1 MTGRT
6 ITLTV
11 ALDASIKAIKEMI
24 WRTER
29 TPISQQRLR
38 YGGKQLEDGK
48 GLGDYHILGESTLH
62 LIARLCGGGPEP
74 DGCADSSGKSL
85 GDDKDAVQQDAVN
98 NLRITR
104 QRRQGSD
111 VRHRLGKELAERDI
125 ALLKLKRAQTAL
137 KLTLAEH
144 AEKDADLARREEEVR
159 VHLDETRRMH
169 ERMECML
176 RQESAEHV
184 KDLRKKLKEE
194 LAVLQAVE
202 KHWRTEWYQQY
213 SELATERLK
222 SARLEAELVEQNSK
236 FVHLGSELAT
246 EKLKVACLEAE
257 LEETVLEKQKIV
269 VLEKQRLAV
278 LVTDIEKQLVHMNSA
293 AAYLNSELRTEELKS
308 ARLDSSLAA
317 EKQNSALIKQKS
329 ALIALE
335 AEQNKQKAEKKL
347 GRAESEHEE
356 CEFELEDCER
366 ELAQTELKR
375 AQYQS
380 ALLQCQDV
388 LQSIVTLSGQ

>member
-1 MTGRT
+1 MSWSNQGEKTDDEADDRRVIRPQQMQIFIKGMTGRT

-29 TPISQQRLR
+29 TPISHQRLR

-62 LIARLCGGGPEP
+62 LIARLCGGGPVP

-85 GDDKDAVQQDAVN
+85 GDDKDAVKQDAVN

-104 QRRQGSD
+104 QRRLGSD
-111 VRHRLGKELAERDI
+111 VRQRLGKERAERDI

-144 AEKDADLARREEEVR
+144 AEKDADLARREAEVR

-184 KDLRKKLKEE
+184 RDLRQKLKEE

-202 KHWRTEWYQQY
+202 KHWRSEWYQQN
-213 SELATERLK
+213 SELATEKLK

-246 EKLKVACLEAE
+246 EKLKVARLEAE
-257 LEETVLEKQKIV
+257 LVEQ
-269 VLEKQRLAV
+269 
-278 LVTDIEKQLVHMNSA
+278 
-293 AAYLNSELRTEELKS
+293 
-308 ARLDSSLAA
+308 SL
-317 EKQNSALIKQKS
+317 
-329 ALIALE
+329 
-335 AEQNKQKAEKKL
+335 NKQS
-347 GRAESEHEE
+347 RAS
-356 CEFELEDCER
+356 FFNYD
-366 ELAQTELKR
+366 
-375 AQYQS
+375 
-380 ALLQCQDV
+380 
-388 LQSIVTLSGQ
+388 

>member
-1 MTGRT
+1 MSWSNQGEKTDDEADDRRVIRPQQMQIFIKGMTGRT

-11 ALDASIKAIKEMI
+11 ALDVSIKAIKEMI

-29 TPISQQRLR
+29 IYISQQRLR

-74 DGCADSSGKSL
+74 DGCADSSEKSF
-85 GDDKDAVQQDAVN
+85 GDDKDAVKQGAVN

-104 QRRQGSD
+104 QRRLGSD

-184 KDLRKKLKEE
+184 RDLRQKLKEE

-202 KHWRTEWYQQY
+202 KHWR
-213 SELATERLK
+213 SE
-222 SARLEAELVEQNSK
+222 
-236 FVHLGSELAT
+236 
-246 EKLKVACLEAE
+246 
-257 LEETVLEKQKIV
+257 
-269 VLEKQRLAV
+269 
-278 LVTDIEKQLVHMNSA
+278 
-293 AAYLNSELRTEELKS
+293 
-308 ARLDSSLAA
+308 
-317 EKQNSALIKQKS
+317 
-329 ALIALE
+329 
-335 AEQNKQKAEKKL
+335 
-347 GRAESEHEE
+347 
-356 CEFELEDCER
+356 
-366 ELAQTELKR
+366 
-375 AQYQS
+375 
-380 ALLQCQDV
+380 
-388 LQSIVTLSGQ
+388 